1 MQNSLKTR
9 STYWQI
15 LPYIQQQK
23 QTIAKALVCTLGF
36 TVFWPIMAWLIGE
49 TASKFVGTGDF
60 KGFTKLAAAS
70 AIIFLIRSIIQYG
83 QDTLM
88 AKAALTIALE
98 IRKKTYTHLQKL
110 NIGYFETAKTGD
122 LSYRLTEDIDRIG
135 EVINK
140 FFHQFIPSILQLIVI
155 IGYMIYLNW
164 QLTLGALIIIPLM
177 ALLISWFGEKLLRYS
192 RESQDR
198 ISDLSSLLTE
208 VFSGIRLIKAFVAED
223 YEIARFAEEAEKNRR
238 AKYLSERIKA
248 LQFIVVGFPEAVS
261 IILLFLLGGWQI
273 EQGNLTGSQFISY
286 IAGAAL
292 LIDPIATT
300 TANYGDFKQGEA
312 SSDRIFELLAI
323 APTVVEKPGAL
334 ELPHVT
340 GKVEYRNINF
350 AYPPQSPLGKG
361 GKESQP
367 PLGKG
372 GKESQPPLDKGGK
385 ESQSPLGKGG
395 KESQPPLD
403 KGGRESQSPLG
414 KGGKES
420 QPPLDK
426 GGREPQPSLDKGGK
440 EPQPSLDKGGKEP
453 HPPLDKGG
461 QGGVPIL
468 QNMSLLAL
476 PGEMIALV
484 GASGAGKTTLVNLLP
499 RFYDPQAG
507 QVLIDGIDVQD
518 VTLNTLRRQIGIV
531 PQETILF
538 SGTIA
543 QNIAFGRSFYELKD
557 VEKAAEIANAHQ
569 FISEFPDGY
578 QTWVGERGVNLSGGQ
593 KQRIA
598 IARAVLLNPRI
609 LILDEATSALDSES
623 EALVQEA
630 LERLMQDRTVF
641 IIAHRLATVRKAD
654 RILVLEKGRVVES
667 GTHEELLEKGDRYA
681 RYYAQQFS

>member
-1 MQNSLKTR
+1 MKTR

-15 LPYIQQQK
+15 LPYLRPQK
-23 QTIAKALVCTLGF
+23 QTIGKALACTVVF
-36 TVFWPIMAWLIGE
+36 TIFWPIIAWLVGE
-49 TASKFVGTGDF
+49 TAKFIGKGDLQ
-60 KGFTKLAAAS
+60 GFGQIAALS
-70 AIIFLIRSIIQYG
+70 AVIFLIRGTAQYG

-98 IRKKTYTHLQKL
+98 IRKKVYAHLQKL

-135 EVINK
+135 EVVNK
-140 FFHQFIPSILQLIVI
+140 FFHQFIPCVLQLIAVL
-155 IGYMIYLNW
+155 GYMIYLNW
-164 QLTLGALIIIPLM
+164 QLTLGALIIAPLM
-177 ALLISWFGEKLLRYS
+177 AILIGWFGERLLSYS
-192 RESQDR
+192 RQSQNR
-198 ISDLSSLLTE
+198 ISDLSALLTE

-223 YEIARFAEEAEKNRR
+223 YEIARFGEEAEQNRR
-238 AKYLSERIKA
+238 AKYLSERVKA
-248 LQFIVVGFPEAVS
+248 LQFVVVGFLEAMSV
-261 IILLFLLGGWQI
+261 ILLFFLGGWQI
-273 EQGNLTGSQFISY
+273 AQGNLTGTQFISY
-286 IAGAAL
+286 IAGVAL
-292 LIDPIATT
+292 LIDPIAIT

-323 APTVVEKPGAL
+323 QPTVVEKPGAI
-334 ELPHVT
+334 ELPRVT

-350 AYPPQSPLGKG
+350 AYPSQHPLDKHGK
-361 GKESQP
+361 Q
-367 PLGKG
+367 L
-372 GKESQPPLDKGGK
+372 QPLDKGGQGK
-385 ESQSPLGKGG
+385 HGKQLQS
-395 KESQPPLD
+395 
-403 KGGRESQSPLG
+403 
-414 KGGKES
+414 
-420 QPPLDK
+420 
-426 GGREPQPSLDKGGK
+426 
-440 EPQPSLDKGGKEP
+440 
-453 HPPLDKGG
+453 PLDKGG

-468 QNMSLLAL
+468 QNMSLLVL

-507 QVLIDGIDVQD
+507 QILIDGIDIQD

-543 QNIAFGRSFYELKD
+543 QNIAFGQSYYELKD
-557 VEKAAEIANAHQ
+557 VEKAAQIANAHQ
-569 FISEFPDGY
+569 FITEFPDGY

-598 IARAVLLNPRI
+598 IARAVLLAPRI

-630 LERLMQDRTVF
+630 LERLMRDRTVF

-654 RILVLEKGRVVES
+654 RILVLEKGRIVES
-667 GTHEELLEKGDRYA
+667 GTHEELLEKGSRYA
-681 RYYAQQFS
+681 GYYAQQFSQ